1 MKGDLGKGSDH
12 LLGIILIF
20 LGTERWSKMQSQLQ
34 RISQYGRKDRK
45 ETSISTQHA
54 SVRDQ
59 QQPRWNA
66 EEQESVCQCGA
77 GEVRTGFLAFYYD
90 AIKIRKQ
97 LKKKNKSICLKIQR
111 ENWILSW
118 QWGKLTNP
126 QHRITTGSETK
137 GTRDLR
143 KQRWRKRGR
152 REPLTEAPRPFKEER
167 KISSTNGT
175 GAAKHS
181 HAKEWYF
188 TPHTKINF
196 KRI

>member
-12 LLGIILIF
+12 VLGIILIF

-34 RISQYGRKDRK
+34 RISQYGKKDRE

-66 EEQESVCQCGA
+66 EEQESVCQSGA

-97 LKKKNKSICLKIQR
+97 LKKKKKSICLKIKR
-111 ENWILSW
+111 GNWILSW

-126 QHRITTGSETK
+126 QYRIITGSETK
-137 GTRDLR
+137 GTRDLW

-152 REPLTEAPRPFKEER
+152 REMLRGHQGHSRRKENLFN
-167 KISSTNGT
+167 K
-175 GAAKHS
+175 
-181 HAKEWYF
+181 WYWGCQTF
-188 TPHTKINF
+188 TCKRMVLHTTHKD
-196 KRI
+196 